1 MQPTILKR
9 GQVRVE
15 KLATPVLGSAEPSR
29 GSAKP
34 VEEPTPSCEKAV
46 RLLTR
51 GDVVQAIEVSC
62 SCGEVTVVELEYP
75 EPTAFADTSQEP

>member
-9 GQVRVE
+9 DQVRVQ
-15 KLATPVLGSAEPSR
+15 KLATPDLGAAAPQRGPRKAVDEP
-29 GSAKP
+29 P
-34 VEEPTPSCEKAV
+34 PTCAKAV

-51 GDVVQAIEVSC
+51 GDIVQALEVTC

-75 EPTAFADTSQEP
+75 APNAAADTSLEP